1 MKPVLVAVC
10 AVASL
15 GAAKLAR
22 EAARGLQAEAG
33 TEAPFAPSPDNAPY
47 VSLGYRELAA
57 DLLFIRLKGYFGGE
71 RNSAPAI
78 ADLAEAIAATD
89 PMFYRIYEWGARA
102 MTAATDGVDQDVY
115 LRAIRLLEAGAARFP
130 RDWKLP
136 HFAGQ
141 LYMVDLK
148 TTDPAQRRAWDER
161 GAQLLETATRKPN
174 APASSSIVAANLRTK
189 LGQQQQAI
197 EGLREMLLVT
207 EDVHARQRIIDKL
220 ATLESKASNEIAY
233 ELLAARKRFLE
244 AWKHE
249 RPVLPPTLYVLI
261 GPQLSPA
268 FDLGDLAVGGTNVV
282 GSEVYEPLEPI
293 ED

>member
-1 MKPVLVAVC
+1 MKPVLVAAC

-15 GAAKLAR
+15 GIAKLAR
-22 EAARGLQAEAG
+22 EAARDLRAEAG
-33 TEAPFAPSPDNAPY
+33 IEAPFAPSPDAAPY

-57 DLLFIRLKGYFGGE
+57 DLLFIRLKGYFGGAQ
-71 RNSAPAI
+71 NSGAAI
-78 ADLAEAIAATD
+78 ADLAEAIAAAD
-89 PMFYRIYEWGARA
+89 PAFFRIYEWGARA
-102 MTAATDGVDQDVY
+102 MTAASEGVDQSIY
-115 LRAIRLLEAGAARFP
+115 LRAIRLLEAGAHRFP
-130 RDWKLP
+130 QDWKLP

-141 LYMVDLK
+141 IYMVDLK

-161 GAQLLETATRKPN
+161 GAQLLEAATRKPN

-220 ATLESKASNEIAY
+220 ATLEAKASDEIAY

-244 AWKHE
+244 TWKRE
-249 RPVLPPTLYVLI
+249 RPMVPPTLFVLL
-261 GPQLSPA
+261 GPPLPRT
-268 FDLGDLAVGGTNVV
+268 FDLGDLAVGGTDVI
-282 GSEVYEPLEPI
+282 GSEVYEPLEPL
-293 ED
+293 E